1 MAKADTE
8 LVINIDTGVITFRN
22 EENDA
27 HCNCFPIRR
36 EHAAMVES
44 GELDVKTLVEAIKKH
59 IGERKSFDF
68 DSYLNERR
76 KLNVRHTALKVE
88 PPAPKL
94 ADRTDELVSDAE
106 IAAVKKEAEAAGGD
120 TVAQAVAEVSKGSGS
135 LSADKPKAR
144 TGAQKVV
151 I

>member
-36 EHAAMVES
+36 EHAALVEK
-44 GELDVKTLVEAIKKH
+44 GELDVATLVAAIKQH
-59 IGERKSFDF
+59 IHDKKGFDF
-68 DSYLNERR
+68 DTYLAERR
-76 KLNVRHTALKVE
+76 KLNVRHTALHVD
-88 PPAPKL
+88 PPKPEL
-94 ADRTDELVSDAE
+94 ADRSDELVTDAE
-106 IAAVKKEAEAAGGD
+106 IKAAKKKAGTEAHQPEKKSGD
-120 TVAQAVAEVSKGSGS
+120 AVDEAVAG
-135 LSADKPKAR
+135 L
-144 TGAQKVV
+144 TGKQNTKVN

>member
-36 EHAAMVES
+36 EHAAMVEN
-44 GELDVKTLVEAIKKH
+44 GELDVKTLVDAIKKH

-76 KLNVRHTALKVE
+76 KLNVRHTALHVD
-88 PPAPKL
+88 PPKPEL

-106 IAAVKKEAEAAGGD
+106 IAAAKKEAGGGGTD
-120 TVAQAVAEVSKGSGS
+120 AVDQAVAEVSGDNFIPVD
-135 LSADKPKAR
+135 APKAR
-144 TGAQKVV
+144 GGGKKAVT
-151 I
+151 